1 MRAVVA
7 ALLLASVGISS
18 QGFSGLRVECQVES
32 NFKRRPP
39 EPAPEP
45 EGSAEPAPP
54 PAPAPFASA
63 AREASDDAATSEAGP
78 ASSIVSMLTIDA
90 GPD

>member
-54 PAPAPFASA
+54 PAPFASV
-63 AREASDDAATSEAGP
+63 AREASDDAAASEAGP

-90 GPD
+90 GLD